1 MWRGVYDN
9 SIVAIK
15 LFLTEGQDVAPEIN
29 LMRRVREREHV
40 LELLGVVIE
49 QHDPYKVSF

>member
-1 MWRGVYDN
+1 VWRGVYDN